1 MMRQLEQVHNLR
13 KAFIYV
19 SNGYDLD
26 PFAKTRAKNE
36 AERYGQLRSNVDN
49 SDGSNGDGS
58 SVNPNDPT
66 LRNSSNQ
73 FAFADLVSDL
83 AEVTRAANR
92 ANTTIYTIDPRGLVG
107 GPDLDEKID
116 MMEYLD
122 YVRSSQDSLRV
133 LADLTGGLAVVNQN
147 DFTKALK
154 RIDQETSDYYV
165 VGYYSS
171 NPDPTKKRRSIE
183 VKVKRAGANVWNR
196 TSYTLKTPG
205 K

>member
-1 MMRQLEQVHNLR
+1 
-13 KAFIYV
+13 
-19 SNGYDLD
+19 
-26 PFAKTRAKNE
+26 
-36 AERYGQLRSNVDN
+36 
-49 SDGSNGDGS
+49 
-58 SVNPNDPT
+58 
-66 LRNSSNQ
+66 
-73 FAFADLVSDL
+73 
-83 AEVTRAANR
+83 
-92 ANTTIYTIDPRGLVG
+92 
-107 GPDLDEKID
+107 

-196 TSYTLKTPG
+196 TSYTLKSPG